1 MKIKL
6 LVRTIAKKKT
16 AVPLYLR
23 LTEGREF
30 DAWVKLST
38 LVDPNDWSNK
48 TGTFKQVLKTP
59 LPETISNNKE
69 TAKKLA
75 ALVEHVKKAMND
87 TSKRNREWLQS
98 VVDNFYNPCSGEE
111 AANLN
116 QYIDKYIKDAE
127 SGLKLTY
134 KGKRFAYGTLKSIKN
149 FQTLF
154 NEYQGVYTARRIKQ
168 MDDKGEIKRKARP
181 LDYSDIT
188 IDFYNSFVKFLND
201 KTYSANTI
209 GKHIK
214 TLKTIMLEAKENGK
228 HTNTEFE
235 RKAFRAINCD
245 AENVYLSEDELQRLY
260 LLNLIDQGD
269 REARDI
275 FLIGAWTCQRFSD
288 YRRINKIETMDDG
301 TKVIRLIQQKTGNRV
316 TVPINIFGEGLYKTL
331 MRYSIN
337 RNEADIR
344 LPKIYEQ
351 DLNERIKSICRL
363 AGVTEK
369 VDITRVRGGLSKTEP
384 ITKCTLISSHTARRS
399 GTTNLV
405 NRGVPTLYIMALTG
419 HKTEREF
426 MRYVKLTADQMAKK
440 LASFDYYIGKS
451 PLRIAQ

>member
-6 LVRTIAKKKT
+6 LIRTVAKKKT

-30 DAWVKLST
+30 DTWVKLPI
-38 LVDPNDWSNK
+38 LIDPNDWSNK
-48 TGTFKQVLKTP
+48 TGTFKQILKNP

-69 TAKKLA
+69 TSKKLT
-75 ALVEHVKKAMND
+75 ALVEYVRNAMNG
-87 TSKRNREWLQS
+87 TTKRNREWLQS
-98 VVDNFYNPCSGEE
+98 TIDKFYNPCVGEDV
-111 AANLN
+111 ATMN
-116 QYIDKYIKDAE
+116 QYIDKYIKDAK

-134 KGKRFAYGTLKSIKN
+134 KGKRFANGTMKSIKN

-154 NEYQGVYTARRIKQ
+154 NEYQGIYCKRLLDKIKKA
-168 MDDKGEIKRKARP
+168 KGTTRKLR
-181 LDYSDIT
+181 LIDYSDIT
-188 IDFYNSFVKFLND
+188 IDFYNDFVKFLND
-201 KTYSANTI
+201 KNYSPNTI

-228 HTNTEFE
+228 HNNTEFE
-235 RKAFRAINCD
+235 RKAFRAINAE
-245 AENVYLSEDELQRLY
+245 AENIYLTEEELQRLY
-260 LLNLIDQGD
+260 LLNHPDQEF

-288 YRRINKIETMDDG
+288 YSRINKIETMEDG
-301 TKVIRLIQQKTGNRV
+301 TKVIRLIQQKTSCRV
-316 TVPINIFGEGLYKTL
+316 TIPVNIFGEGLYKTL
-331 MRYSIN
+331 MKYAVN
-337 RNEADIR
+337 RNEAEIK

-369 VDITRVRGGLSKTEP
+369 VDITRVRGGLSKTES
-384 ITKCTLISSHTARRS
+384 ITKCKLVSSHTARRS

-405 NRGVPTLYIMALTG
+405 NRGVPTLYIMSLTG

-426 MRYVKLTADQMAKK
+426 MKYVKLTPDQMAKK
-440 LASFDYYIGKS
+440 LASFDYYIEKS